1 MHALLNPTR
10 VQSVS
15 YDDAD
20 LFGLK
25 PFNYQRTLLT
35 TDRMRRRPNL
45 PNLRYG
51 CLLQKL
57 QSIVPQS
64 LDNLAGGFCPS
75 QFGGLSSPHLHPLSV
90 SSFARRFPHERG
102 ESALNRVGCWKR
114 AIQRGTDV
122 CSRDAA
128 AESPAKCTRER
139 RLVGFRTANSVCI
152 GRMRHGF
159 RRSQQACSHLDRTCT
174 QDQGR
179 SYSSCVRDPSRSD
192 DRYVD

>member
-102 ESALNRVGCWKR
+102 ESALNRVG
-114 AIQRGTDV
+114 AGRGP
-122 CSRDAA
+122 SNAA
-128 AESPAKCTRER
+128 
-139 RLVGFRTANSVCI
+139 RTYAVAML
-152 GRMRHGF
+152 R
-159 RRSQQACSHLDRTCT
+159 
-174 QDQGR
+174 
-179 SYSSCVRDPSRSD
+179 PSRPLNAHVSVVSWASA
-192 DRYVD
+192 RPILSA